1 MHYFEDQKI
10 SFNFNS
16 DCSGNV
22 HIRDGRTDEMLEIPM
37 SSILNFVGY
46 IKRTAMISELEQRS
60 ERDIL
65 GL

>member
-10 SFNFNS
+10 SFSYNP

-22 HIRDGRTDEMLEIPM
+22 YIRDGRTNEMLEIPM
-37 SSILNFVGY
+37 SSVLNFVGY
-46 IKRTAMISELEQRS
+46 IKRNALISELEQKS
-60 ERDIL
+60 ARDVL

>member
-10 SFNFNS
+10 SFNYNS

-22 HIRDGRTDEMLEIPM
+22 HIRDGRTNEMLEIPM

-46 IKRTAMISELEQRS
+46 IKRNALISELEQKS
-60 ERDIL
+60 ARDIL

>member
-10 SFNFNS
+10 SFNYNS

-22 HIRDGRTDEMLEIPM
+22 HIRDGRTNEMLEIPM
-37 SSILNFVGY
+37 SSILEFVGY
-46 IKRTAMISELEQRS
+46 IKRNELISELEQKS
-60 ERDIL
+60 ARDIL